1 MVKTVIKINSIDDI
15 KKFQNEVLEFESD
28 IDIVRGR
35 YIVDAKSTLGI
46 FTIDLSTSID
56 VVLHTDD
63 ELEQNKF
70 RAIMRQFQE

>member
-15 KKFQNEVLEFESD
+15 KKFQNEVLKFESD

>member
-15 KKFQNEVLEFESD
+15 KKFQNEVLKFESD

-46 FTIDLSTSID
+46 FAIDLSTSID